1 MGSPADK
8 IAGGTVDKSVS
19 SSLPLGMADRW
30 EMLGA
35 LADPTRQNVLSLLRR
50 RPSTVGEL
58 ASRLPVSRP
67 AVSQH
72 LQILKS
78 AGLVEEERRGTRH
91 YFHLNPKS
99 LEELRAH
106 IDSMWRD
113 ALTAFSDFAN
123 KETAEHGKRKRNST
137 HSSKRSR

>member
-1 MGSPADK
+1 
-8 IAGGTVDKSVS
+8 
-19 SSLPLGMADRW
+19 MAN
-30 EMLGA
+30 EESQLGA
-35 LADPTRQNVLSLLRR
+35 ISDPTRQALMNLLRR

-58 ASRLPVSRP
+58 ASQLPVSRP

-72 LQILKS
+72 LQVLKS

-99 LEELRAH
+99 LAELRAH

-113 ALTAFSDFAN
+113 ALAAFSDFAR
-123 KETAEHGKRKRNST
+123 KETAEHAPSRRKTRT
-137 HSSKRSR
+137 HSTKRPRRLPN

>member
-1 MGSPADK
+1 M
-8 IAGGTVDKSVS
+8 T
-19 SSLPLGMADRW
+19 DRW

-35 LADPTRQNVLSLLRR
+35 LSDPTRQTVLNLLRR

-58 ASRLPVSRP
+58 ASQLPVSRP

-72 LQILKS
+72 LRVLRS
-78 AGLVEEERRGTRH
+78 AGLVKEERRGTRH
-91 YFHLNPKS
+91 YFRLDPKS
-99 LEELRAH
+99 LAELRSH

-123 KETAEHGKRKRNST
+123 KETAENGKSRGKRTPSTKRA
-137 HSSKRSR
+137 R